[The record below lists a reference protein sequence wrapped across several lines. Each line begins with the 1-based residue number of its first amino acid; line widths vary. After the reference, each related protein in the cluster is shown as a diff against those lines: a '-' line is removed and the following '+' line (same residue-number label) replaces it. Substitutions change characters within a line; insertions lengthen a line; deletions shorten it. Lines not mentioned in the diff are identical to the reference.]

1 MLKAASA
8 NVLQQNN
15 FSFYSCFFSPSL
27 PSLLFFS
34 SSFLS
39 PFGNIRNPGQ
49 RARQRE
55 SEGKKIFKNNHNKK
69 KLPPHEQKEKG
80 PSRSRLY
87 VPLRKTKGRY
97 RGRQRRILGAA
108 TFATQKVEEEE
119 TQGGLETPL
128 CFCLLC

>member
-1 MLKAASA
+1 MS
-8 NVLQQNN
+8 
-15 FSFYSCFFSPSL
+15 FSKITSLSTLAFFPLLSPPCFF
-27 PSLLFFS
+27 FFFFPL
-34 SSFLS
+34 SFWQY
-39 PFGNIRNPGQ
+39 PQPW
-49 RARQRE
+49 AK
-55 SEGKKIFKNNHNKK
+55 SETEGERGEKKIFKNNHNKK

>member
-27 PSLLFFS
+27 PSLLFFLLLS
-34 SSFLS
+34 SLLLAISATL
-39 PFGNIRNPGQ
+39 GKERDRG
-49 RARQRE
+49 RAR
-55 SEGKKIFKNNHNKK
+55 GKKIFKNNHNKK

>member
-1 MLKAASA
+1 MS
-8 NVLQQNN
+8 
-15 FSFYSCFFSPSL
+15 FSKITSLSTLAFSPFSPL
-27 PSLLFFS
+27 PAFFS

>member
-1 MLKAASA
+1 MS
-8 NVLQQNN
+8 
-15 FSFYSCFFSPSL
+15 FSKITSLSTLAFFPLLSP
-27 PSLLFFS
+27 PCFFS